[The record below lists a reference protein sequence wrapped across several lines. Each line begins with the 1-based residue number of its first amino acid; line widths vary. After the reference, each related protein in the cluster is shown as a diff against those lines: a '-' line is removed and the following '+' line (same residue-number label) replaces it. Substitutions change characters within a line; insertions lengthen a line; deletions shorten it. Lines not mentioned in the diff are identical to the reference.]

1 VPLFEKRLQQ
11 KRKIVTIVEAK
22 TGEDLVRARDLFV
35 EYAGSLGFDLSFQ
48 NFDRELEE
56 LPGEYA
62 SPRGCLILAVL
73 DGECAG
79 CAALRDLGDR
89 QAEMKRLYVRP
100 RFRGSGLGKLLTLRL
115 IDEARKRQYSC
126 IRLDT
131 VPSMQRAIALYRSLG
146 FKLISPYRYNPVEGA
161 LFLELDLT

>member
-1 VPLFEKRLQQ
+1 VAIRRSVADCPSLSRSEDTVASNSCLGAA
-11 KRKIVTIVEAK
+11 VHNCAAVDEAAQ
-22 TGEDLVRARDLFV
+22 G
-35 EYAGSLGFDLSFQ
+35 
-48 NFDRELEE
+48 
-56 LPGEYA
+56 
-62 SPRGCLILAVL
+62 
-73 DGECAG
+73 
-79 CAALRDLGDR
+79 AALRDLGDR

-161 LFLELDLT
+161 LFMELDLT